1 MRSVTALLSLA
12 ACTPLVHCSAQ
23 SRHFGTRD
31 QNEPIYKDPTASVED
46 RVADLLPRM
55 TVQEK
60 AAQLVQGDFSSWIN
74 TTTNDFNRTGLVEE
88 METRASSFYV
98 GYPVPQQWVTEGVQK
113 AQEYLMKNTTLGIP
127 AFVQSEGIHGFLIGR
142 H

>member
-1 MRSVTALLSLA
+1 MRSLAVLVSLA
-12 ACTPLVHCSAQ
+12 IYSSLAHCSVFN
-23 SRHFGTRD
+23 RHNGARD
-31 QNEPIYKDPTASVED
+31 QSEPIYKDPTASVED

-60 AAQLVQGDFSSWIN
+60 AAQLVQGDFSNWIN
-74 TTTNDFNRTGLVEE
+74 TTTNAFNYSGLVEE
-88 METRASSFYV
+88 MKTRASSFYV
-98 GYPVPQQWVTEGVQK
+98 GYPVPQQWVTGGVQK

-127 AFVQSEGIHGFLIGR
+127 AFVQSEGIHGFLIGE